1 MGGAAPRRAP
11 PRGHPQSR
19 AARLLSP
26 ADTARL
32 DPEIGA
38 ILEGLLALG
47 DTPAHE
53 VPVEQAR
60 AGHENEAR
68 ELSGPGEEVAEV
80 RDVAVESAHGP
91 IPVRVYR
98 PQGDG
103 PLPLIAYVHGGG
115 WILGS
120 IDSFDTVVRSLA
132 NAAGAVV
139 ASIGYRLAPEHP
151 FPAGLEDCACALR
164 WLHAHAGE
172 LGADPERMA
181 IAGDSAGGNLGTVVA
196 RRLRDDV
203 PLRMQALIYPA
214 TDAGCNTSS
223 YGAFGA
229 EHGITAATMQR
240 SWNLY
245 LGGADG
251 LDPDASPLRSGDLGG
266 SPPALVLTAEF
277 DPLRDEG
284 EAYAAALRDAGV
296 PVEIRRVPGTV
307 HGFWRWLAAAEV
319 SRRTVAEVGAALR
332 QALA

>member
-1 MGGAAPRRAP
+1 M
-11 PRGHPQSR
+11 
-19 AARLLSP
+19 
-26 ADTARL
+26 
-32 DPEIGA
+32 
-38 ILEGLLALG
+38 
-47 DTPAHE
+47 
-53 VPVEQAR
+53 PVDQAR

-68 ELSGPGEEVAEV
+68 ELSGPGEEVAEA
-80 RDVAVESAHGP
+80 RDLEVDSPRGP

-98 PQGDG
+98 PDG
-103 PLPLIAYVHGGG
+103 EAPLPLVAYIHGGG

-132 NAAGAVV
+132 NASGAVV
-139 ASIGYRLAPEHP
+139 ASIGYRLAPEDP
-151 FPAGLEDCACALR
+151 FPAGLEDCVCAVR
-164 WLHAHAGE
+164 WLHAHAE
-172 LGADPERMA
+172 DLGADPERMA

-196 RRLRDDV
+196 RRLRDQV

-223 YGAFGA
+223 YGAYGT

-251 LDPDASPLRSGDLGG
+251 LHPDASPLRSDDLAG
-266 SPPALVLTAEF
+266 SPPALVVTAEF

-284 EAYAAALRDAGV
+284 EAYAVALRDAGV
-296 PVEIRRVPGTV
+296 PVETRRVPGTV
-307 HGFWRWLAAAEV
+307 HGFWRWLAVAEV

-332 QALA
+332 AALD